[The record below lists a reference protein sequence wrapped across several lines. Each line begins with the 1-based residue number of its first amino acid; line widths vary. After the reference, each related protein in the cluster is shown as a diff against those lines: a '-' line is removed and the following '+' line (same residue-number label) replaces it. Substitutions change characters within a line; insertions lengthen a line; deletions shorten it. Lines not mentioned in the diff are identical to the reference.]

1 MTQNDISISGTSTQ
15 LPAEDFKHVIKNA
28 PLISIDLI
36 VKDGAGR
43 FLLGLRTNAPAKGY
57 WFVPGGRVYKNER
70 LEEALNRISLAEL
83 GRELTLDDCRFLGMY
98 EHFYE
103 DNAFSEEF
111 GTHYVVTA
119 FSPQIES
126 LESLPD
132 IQHSDYRWL
141 SSEEILGDPNVHA
154 HTKDYFLPSKGVR

>member
-1 MTQNDISISGTSTQ
+1 MTQNDISISGISAQ
-15 LPAEDFKHVIKNA
+15 LPAVDFKHVIKNA
-28 PLISIDLI
+28 PLISVDLI
-36 VKDGAGR
+36 VEDESGC

-83 GRELTLDDCRFLGMY
+83 GRDLTLDDCRFLGMF

-103 DNAFSEEF
+103 DNAFSEQF
-111 GTHYVVTA
+111 GTHYVVAA
-119 FSPQIES
+119 FSLKIVS

-141 SSEEILGDPNVHA
+141 SPEEILGDPNVHA
-154 HTKDYFLPSKGVR
+154 HTKDYFLSTKGIR